1 MLSETICGSY
11 LLSSFSNTMNY
22 FEFYKITPSFY
33 IDEEHLKKMFY
44 QYSKDFHPDFHALK
58 SEEEQQ
64 KMLDLS
70 TLNNKSFFVLKSFN
84 TRLEYLLKLK
94 GVLVEEEKYALSP
107 DFLMEMM
114 EMNEEIMDLSF
125 DPDEAKTEQLKQKSK
140 AIEEEI
146 EEEIKN
152 KAKAYDERG
161 EEGILLEI
169 KDLWYRKKYLLRI
182 RDSLNK
188 FAT

>member
-1 MLSETICGSY
+1 MD
-11 LLSSFSNTMNY
+11 Y
-22 FEFYKITPSFY
+22 FEFYKLAPAFY
-33 IDEEHLKKMFY
+33 IDEEYLKKMFY

-64 KMLDLS
+64 KMLELS
-70 TLNNKSFFVLKSFN
+70 TLNNKSFFVLKSFA

-94 GVLVEEEKYALSP
+94 KVLVEEEKYALPP

-114 EMNEEIMDLSF
+114 EINEEIMDLSF
-125 DPDEAKTEQLKQKSK
+125 DMDEQKALALKTKTEG
-140 AIEEEI
+140 IEQGIETEI
-146 EEEIKN
+146 EVL
-152 KAKAYDERG
+152 AKQYDQTSDES
-161 EEGILLEI
+161 ILLKI

>member
-1 MLSETICGSY
+1 M
-11 LLSSFSNTMNY
+11 MNY
-22 FEFYKITPSFY
+22 FEFYKINPSFY
-33 IDEEHLKKMFY
+33 IDEENLKKMFY

-64 KMLDLS
+64 KMLELS

-84 TRLEYLLKLK
+84 TRLEYLLKTK
-94 GVLVEEEKYALSP
+94 GVLIEEEKYALPP

-114 EMNEEIMDLSF
+114 EINEEIMDLSF
-125 DPDEAKTEQLKQKSK
+125 EPDVDKIGSLKQKAES
-140 AIEEEI
+140 IELGIGQEI
-146 EEEIKN
+146 EEM
-152 KAKAYDERG
+152 ARQYDEG
-161 EEGILLEI
+161 ANEDILLRI

>member
-1 MLSETICGSY
+1 M
-11 LLSSFSNTMNY
+11 MNY
-22 FEFYKITPSFY
+22 FEFYKIKPSFF
-33 IDEEHLKKMFY
+33 IDEYLKKMFY

-64 KMLDLS
+64 KMLELS

-84 TRLEYLLKLK
+84 TRLEYLLKSK
-94 GVLVEEEKYALSP
+94 QVLIEDEKYALP
-107 DFLMEMM
+107 PEFLMEMM
-114 EMNEEIMDLSF
+114 EINEEIMDLSF
-125 DPDEAKTEQLKQKSK
+125 EPDAKKIDSLKQKTES
-140 AIEEEI
+140 IEAEIAQEI
-146 EEEIKN
+146 E
-152 KAKAYDERG
+152 AMARQYDEQG
-161 EEGILLEI
+161 NEDILLKI

>member
-1 MLSETICGSY
+1 M
-11 LLSSFSNTMNY
+11 MNY
-22 FEFYKITPSFY
+22 FEFYKINPSFY
-33 IDEEHLKKMFY
+33 IDEENLKKMFY

-64 KMLDLS
+64 KMLELS

-84 TRLEYLLKLK
+84 TRLEYLLKTK
-94 GVLVEEEKYALSP
+94 GVLVEEEKYALPP

-114 EMNEEIMDLSF
+114 EINEEIMDLSF
-125 DPDEAKTEQLKQKSK
+125 DPDTDKINSLKKKTESIEL
-140 AIEEEI
+140 AIEQEI
-146 EEEIKN
+146 QGF
-152 KAKAYDERG
+152 AKQYDERV
-161 EEGILLEI
+161 EEDILLKI

-188 FAT
+188 FAH

>member
-1 MLSETICGSY
+1 M
-11 LLSSFSNTMNY
+11 MNY
-22 FEFYKITPSFY
+22 FEFYNIKPSFY
-33 IDEEHLKKMFY
+33 IDEEYLKKMFY

-70 TLNNKSFFVLKSFN
+70 TLNNKSFYVLKSFN
-84 TRLEYLLKLK
+84 TRLEYLLKIK
-94 GVLVEEEKYALSP
+94 GVLVEEEKYALAP

-125 DPDEAKTEQLKQKSK
+125 DPDEAKTEQLKQKAKSIEEG
-140 AIEEEI
+140 IEEEI
-146 EEEIKN
+146 RQKAKSYDESEEEP
-152 KAKAYDERG
+152 
-161 EEGILLEI
+161 ILMEI

-188 FAT
+188 FAA

>member
-1 MLSETICGSY
+1 MD
-11 LLSSFSNTMNY
+11 Y
-22 FEFYKITPSFY
+22 FEFYKLPPAFY
-33 IDEEHLKKMFY
+33 IDEEYLKKMFY

-64 KMLDLS
+64 KMLELS
-70 TLNNKSFFVLKSFN
+70 TLNNKSFFVLKSFA

-94 GVLVEEEKYALSP
+94 KVLVEEEKYALPP

-114 EMNEEIMDLSF
+114 EINEEIMDLSF
-125 DPDEAKTEQLKQKSK
+125 DMDDQKATALKTKTEG
-140 AIEEEI
+140 IEQGIETEI
-146 EEEIKN
+146 EVL
-152 KAKAYDERG
+152 AKQYDQTSDES
-161 EEGILLEI
+161 ILLKI

>member
-1 MLSETICGSY
+1 
-11 LLSSFSNTMNY
+11 MNY
-22 FEFYKITPSFY
+22 YEFYNFKPTFF
-33 IDEEHLKKMFY
+33 IDEDLLKKQFY

-64 KMLDLS
+64 KMLELS
-70 TLNNKSFFVLKSFN
+70 TLNNKAFFVLKSLN
-84 TRLEYLLKLK
+84 TRLEYLLKINQ
-94 GVLVEEEKYALSP
+94 VLIDDEKYSLPP

-114 EMNEEIMDLSF
+114 DINEEIMELEF
-125 DPDEAKTEQLKQKSK
+125 DPNPDKLESLSKQEKSLEK
-140 AIEEEI
+140 ALEEEI
-146 EEEIKN
+146 EQL
-152 KAKAYDERG
+152 ARHYDNSQEQD
-161 EEGILLEI
+161 ILLKI

>member
-1 MLSETICGSY
+1 M
-11 LLSSFSNTMNY
+11 MNY
-22 FEFYKITPSFY
+22 FEFYNIKPSFY
-33 IDEEHLKKMFY
+33 IDEEYLKKMFY

-70 TLNNKSFFVLKSFN
+70 TLNNKSFYVLKSFN
-84 TRLEYLLKLK
+84 TRLEYLLKIK
-94 GVLVEEEKYALSP
+94 GVLVEEEKYALAP

-125 DPDEAKTEQLKQKSK
+125 DPDEAITEQLKQKAKSIEEG
-140 AIEEEI
+140 IEEEI
-146 EEEIKN
+146 RQKAKSYDESEEEP
-152 KAKAYDERG
+152 
-161 EEGILLEI
+161 ILMEI

-188 FAT
+188 FAA